1 MMKRYSLR
9 TVIETIGVRPSFIRR
24 LEEAEIIC
32 PIVEEN
38 EIFYTE
44 EDLRKLSLARDLRDM
59 GINLA
64 GIEVI
69 LDLRDRML
77 ILKKEAD
84 EILYRLLKYINENI
98 GKQGDKNL

>member
-9 TVIETIGVRPSFIRR
+9 TVVEIIGVRPSFIKR
-24 LEEAEIIC
+24 LEEAEIIF

-84 EILYRLLKYINENI
+84 EILYRLLEYINENI